1 MDNVILLTT
10 LSIMFGFIMAWAV
23 GANDVANAMGTS
35 VGAGVLT
42 IQQAIV
48 LAGVFEV
55 LGALLASDGVT
66 NTLSKGLVHLEG
78 LANADILIV
87 YGMLSALAASAT
99 WLIFATAMGWP
110 VSTTHSI
117 VGAILGYGW
126 FVAGTQNVNWH
137 VLISIFSSWVITPTL
152 SALLSAGIFISVQQ
166 LILNH
171 ENPDVRA
178 KTIVPMYLFIVSL
191 IIVYISLSLVWMHT
205 KGSLFEMVVIACS
218 SSILLTVVG
227 YGIIRKVKTKILIKH
242 KDYVS
247 AYNHV
252 EQMFGVLA
260 IFTASAM
267 AFAHGG
273 NDVANAIGPLARII
287 ITLHPHYANQYPYWV
302 TCIGALGVVLG
313 LSMYGYKIIKTVGN
327 KITALTPIR
336 GFSAQFSTAFVVVT
350 SSAFGLPIST
360 THTLVGAVIGVGI
373 VGGLGALDTRVI
385 KGIFSSWFITLPIGA
400 ALSIIYFLIL
410 AHVMHFQF

>member
-1 MDNVILLTT
+1 MDNVIILTT
-10 LSIMFGFIMAWAV
+10 VSIFFGFIMAWAV

-78 LANADILIV
+78 LANADALVV

-99 WLIFATAMGWP
+99 WLILATAMGWP

-126 FVAGTQNVNWH
+126 YVAGTDNVNWH
-137 VLISIFSSWVITPTL
+137 VLVSIVSSWILTPAI

-171 ENPDVRA
+171 QSPDARA
-178 KTIVPMYLFIVSL
+178 KKIVPVYLFVVSL
-191 IIVYISLSLVWMHT
+191 IIVYISLTIIRTYTRASIF
-205 KGSLFEMVVIACS
+205 GMVAIACAS
-218 SSILLTVVG
+218 SVLLTAIG
-227 YGIIRKVKTKILIKH
+227 YAIISQIKTKVSLKH
-242 KDYVS
+242 RDYVS
-247 AYNHV
+247 AYKHV

-313 LSMYGYKIIKTVGN
+313 LSMYGYKIIKTIGN

-336 GFSAQFSTAFVVVT
+336 GFSAQFATAFVVVV

-373 VGGLGALDTRVI
+373 VGGLGALDLRVI

-400 ALSIIYFLIL
+400 VLSILYFLIL
-410 AHVMHFQF
+410 IRVMHFQI